1 MPKVLVVDDSL
12 SVRKVVQRALESKRI
27 EVLSAASGSEAL
39 EQIGRDA
46 PDLIVCDVIM
56 PDMDGYQICDFV
68 KRHPTL
74 GHIPVLL
81 ISGIVNNTVL
91 ERAAKVRSNDVMR
104 KPFAADELLHRIE
117 TFLSTPGRP
126 AVATA
131 PVAPPAAAAAPMA
144 RPVMTAPPAP
154 VAAPVAPAPAAPT
167 VAPLERRA
175 PAPERLAPAP
185 IAERPLAPVAAAPA
199 VPDLKALL
207 SGVAELPCVSLT
219 ALVDREGALMEAA
232 GGLLPE
238 AEFAGALA
246 SCLVESTH
254 GVGRALA
261 QGRLQSLILE
271 YNAGVVLLN
280 AVGDDAMLAVV
291 LGDPAVLGKVRYH
304 VKKALPDLVRVV

>member
-39 EQIGRDA
+39 EQIAREA

-74 GHIPVLL
+74 GHTPVLL
-81 ISGIVNNTVL
+81 ISGIVNGTVL
-91 ERAAKVRSNDVMR
+91 ERAAKVRSDDVMR

-117 TFLSTPGRP
+117 SLLPAAGRP
-126 AVATA
+126 
-131 PVAPPAAAAAPMA
+131 
-144 RPVMTAPPAP
+144 
-154 VAAPVAPAPAAPT
+154 
-167 VAPLERRA
+167 A
-175 PAPERLAPAP
+175 PAPERRAPEPARWVAVAPGPVAVAPPAPAP
-185 IAERPLAPVAAAPA
+185 G
-199 VPDLKALL
+199 PDLKTLL
-207 SGVAELPCVSLT
+207 AGVAELAGVSLT
-219 ALVDREGALMEAA
+219 ALIDREGALMEVA

-238 AEFAGALA
+238 AELAGALA
-246 SCLVESTH
+246 ACLVESTD
-254 GVGRALA
+254 GVGRALT

-271 YNAGVVLLN
+271 YDAGVVLLN
-280 AVGDDAMLAVV
+280 AVGAGAMLAVV

-304 VKKALPDLVRVV
+304 VKKALPDLVRAV